1 MQGLVIMTFNL
12 RRKRQKMHGNFELK
26 EFIIWIFP
34 LPHLSLSL
42 SLSLLFPGGGE
53 SVLLHYQRR
62 NPRFLFTAEVAVL
75 MVFWDFL

>member
-34 LPHLSLSL
+34 LPHLSVSLSL
-42 SLSLLFPGGGE
+42 SLSLSPFFSPGEAKVFYCTINGE
-53 SVLLHYQRR
+53 IPAFFSLQRL
-62 NPRFLFTAEVAVL
+62 PS
-75 MVFWDFL
+75 